1 MPSPQVRP
9 PCVIPPAAPCR
20 DWCQGHGGMPRL
32 GQAITWLHVTLS
44 ACPTAGR
51 GGPFPGSSPVL
62 LLIPSALG
70 SSAALHAKPRSL
82 LSRIGSGGRCHQVA
96 AQGGR
101 PLPPDHLGQQEERRC
116 CIERSASA
124 SHLHPA
130 GRQAQP
136 RRHRGAKLPAG
147 IDVLTAR
154 GAKHGHWSLR
164 APPRP
169 CAIAPTAL
177 TALTALV
184 SLLPSTCNAQGRR
197 TVASRH
203 G

>member
-82 LSRIGSGGRCHQVA
+82 LSRIGSGGQCHQVA
-96 AQGGR
+96 TQGGR
-101 PLPPDHLGQQEERRC
+101 PLPPT
-116 CIERSASA
+116 ISASRRSGAVA
-124 SHLHPA
+124 SSDQRQRAISTQPA
-130 GRQAQP
+130 GR
-136 RRHRGAKLPAG
+136 LNPA
-147 IDVLTAR
+147 
-154 GAKHGHWSLR
+154 
-164 APPRP
+164 
-169 CAIAPTAL
+169 AIAAPSSQQASRSSLLGSPSTVTGAC
-177 TALTALV
+177 AHAPTALV

>member
-32 GQAITWLHVTLS
+32 GQAITWLHVTRS

-62 LLIPSALG
+62 LPTATARWLLG
-70 SSAALHAKPRSL
+70 GPAREAQEPAEPDQVGWAVPPGRDPGRQAAPA
-82 LSRIGSGGRCHQVA
+82 
-96 AQGGR
+96 
-101 PLPPDHLGQQEERRC
+101 DHLGQQEERRC

-136 RRHRGAKLPAG
+136 HRHRGAKLTAG
-147 IDVLTAR
+147 IEVLIAR
-154 GAKHGHWSLR
+154 VAKHGHWSLR

>member
-1 MPSPQVRP
+1 MSL
-9 PCVIPPAAPCR
+9 A
-20 DWCQGHGGMPRL
+20 
-32 GQAITWLHVTLS
+32 TW
-44 ACPTAGR
+44 
-51 GGPFPGSSPVL
+51 
-62 LLIPSALG
+62 
-70 SSAALHAKPRSL
+70 AALPTSVWMRMYAVTTGTTSLRHTARGAMQRLVPRAWWHAAA
-82 LSRIGSGGRCHQVA
+82 GSGDHVVARDAVCLPNGRT
-96 AQGGR
+96 GR
-101 PLPPDHLGQQEERRC
+101 SAPGDHLGQQEERRC

-136 RRHRGAKLPAG
+136 RRHRGAKLTAG
-147 IDVLTAR
+147 IEVLIAR
-154 GAKHGHWSLR
+154 VAKHGHWSLR

-169 CAIAPTAL
+169 CAIAP